1 MQRLAVASLVLLATL
16 SCALFVAPF
25 ATSPARA
32 QSAEPLALVGSF
44 YAPGYRNDLM
54 PLSQRLG
61 ALFDAAIANS
71 RKIDA
76 PVSGLDFAWQLNAQD
91 SEPGF
96 EKTLKLAET
105 ARDARTAT
113 VRASFRNGRE
123 EELEYRLLRENG
135 VWTIDDILYLK
146 GEPASLSG
154 MLIDGANEKP

>member
-1 MQRLAVASLVLLATL
+1 MQRFAVASLVLLATL
-16 SCALFVAPF
+16 SCALFAAMP
-25 ATSPARA
+25 TRA
-32 QSAEPLALVGSF
+32 QGTEPLALVRSF
-44 YAPGYRNDLM
+44 YAPDYRNDLM

-61 ALFDAAIANS
+61 ALLDAAIANS

-96 EKTLKLAET
+96 EKTLTLAET

-113 VRASFRNGRE
+113 VRASFRNGRD

-135 VWTIDDILYLK
+135 IWTIDDILYLK
-146 GEPASLSG
+146 GEQTSLSQ

>member
-16 SCALFVAPF
+16 SCALFA
-25 ATSPARA
+25 ATPTRA
-32 QSAEPLALVGSF
+32 QGTEPLALVSSF
-44 YAPGYRNDLM
+44 YAPDYRNDRM

-61 ALFDAAIANS
+61 ALLDAAIANS

-96 EKTLKLAET
+96 EKTLTLAET
-105 ARDARTAT
+105 ARDAQTAT
-113 VRASFRNGRE
+113 VRASFRNGRD

-135 VWTIDDILYLK
+135 IWTIDDILYLK
-146 GEPASLSG
+146 GDQTSLSQ